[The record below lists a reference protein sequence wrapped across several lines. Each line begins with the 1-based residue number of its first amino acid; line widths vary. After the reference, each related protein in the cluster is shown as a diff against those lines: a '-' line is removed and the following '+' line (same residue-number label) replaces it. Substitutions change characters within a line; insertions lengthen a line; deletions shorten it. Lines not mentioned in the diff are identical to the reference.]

1 MTAAPTPATQVPQPL
16 LLDLHPD
23 DYPLP
28 GFRRRQLL
36 EWVYQ
41 HGVGDFGQMHTL
53 PAELRSELERGWRL
67 NPFTDIETFRSD
79 DGSVKYLFT
88 LPDGRQMEAVYMP
101 YLDRKTICVSTMVG
115 CPARC
120 AFCATG
126 AMGFGRNLTPGEIV
140 GQILAVA
147 GGEGIEPRE
156 IRNLV
161 FMGMGE
167 AMLNYDNTMQAARI
181 LLHPQ
186 ALGMSKRRVTL
197 STVGIA
203 KGIRRLAEEDDLGIK
218 LAISLHAPD
227 EETRQQI
234 IPTGGANS
242 IDEIMQAARDYQSK
256 TGRRITMEYTMLRGI
271 NDHLWQAELLA
282 ERLEGLVSH
291 VNLIPMNPWPG
302 SNFVSSTEEQIQA
315 FYDLLEDRGVDV
327 SVRRS
332 RGKDAGAACGQLAL
346 KRPGAAQGHA
356 GV

>member
-1 MTAAPTPATQVPQPL
+1 MEL

-23 DYPLP
+23 AYPLE

-36 EWVYQ
+36 DWVY
-41 HGVGDFGQMHTL
+41 GQGAGSFEAMTNL
-53 PAELRSELERGWRL
+53 PTETRAALAATYHL
-67 NPFTDIETFRSD
+67 NPYREIETVRSA

-88 LPDGRQMEAVYMP
+88 LHDGRQMEAVYMP
-101 YLDRKTICVSTMVG
+101 YLDRRTICVSTMVG

-147 GGEGIEPRE
+147 GGEGLEPRE
-156 IRNLV
+156 LRNLV

-167 AMLNYDNTMQAARI
+167 PLLNYANTMQAARI
-181 LLHPQ
+181 LLHPL

-197 STVGIA
+197 STVGLP
-203 KGIRRLAEEDDLGIK
+203 KGIRQLAAEDDLGIK

-227 EETRQQI
+227 DATRNTI
-234 IPTGGANS
+234 IPTGHRNS
-242 IDEIMQAARDYQSK
+242 VAEIMDAARAYQAA
-256 TGRRITMEYTMLRGI
+256 TGRRVTFEYAMLRGV
-271 NDHLWQAELLA
+271 NDHLWQAEELAALL
-282 ERLEGLVSH
+282 RGLISH
-291 VNLIPMNPWPG
+291 VNLIPMNPWDG
-302 SNFVSSTEEQIQA
+302 SGFESSSEEQIQA
-315 FYDLLEDRGVDV
+315 FYNALEARGIDV

-346 KRPGAAQGHA
+346 KRPGAVA
-356 GV
+356 GTT

>member
-1 MTAAPTPATQVPQPL
+1 MRL

-23 DYPLP
+23 DYPLE
-28 GFRRRQLL
+28 GFRRKQLL
-36 EWVYQ
+36 EWVFVQ
-41 HGVGDFGQMHTL
+41 GVGAVDAMTNL
-53 PAELRSELERGWRL
+53 PAGLRAQLEAEYRL
-67 NPFTDIETFRSD
+67 NPFQDIETVRSH

-88 LPDGRQMEAVYMP
+88 LLDGRQMEAVYMP

-126 AMGFGRNLTPGEIV
+126 KMGFGRNLTPGEIV
-140 GQILAVA
+140 GQVLAVA
-147 GGEGIEPRE
+147 GGEGISPRE

-167 AMLNYDNTMQAARI
+167 ALLNYEHSMAAARV
-181 LLHPQ
+181 LLHPD

-227 EETRQQI
+227 EETRQKI
-234 IPTGGANS
+234 IPTGAANS
-242 IDEIMQAARDYQSK
+242 IDEIMAAARDYQSV
-256 TGRRITMEYTMLRGI
+256 TGRRVTMEYTMLRGV

-282 ERLEGLVSH
+282 DRLSGLVSH
-291 VNLIPMNPWPG
+291 VNLIPMNPWEG
-302 SNFVSSTEEQIQA
+302 SDFESSSEEQIQA
-315 FYDLLEDRGVDV
+315 FYDALQDRGVDV

-346 KRPGAAQGHA
+346 RRPGARTGAVGA
-356 GV
+356 A

>member
-1 MTAAPTPATQVPQPL
+1 MQL

-23 DYPLP
+23 AYPLE

-36 EWVYQ
+36 DWVFGQ
-41 HGVGDFGQMHTL
+41 GVGNFGAMTNL
-53 PAELRSELERGWRL
+53 PAADRAALEAEYRL
-67 NPFTDIETFRSD
+67 NPFQDIETVRSR

-88 LPDGRQMEAVYMP
+88 LLDGRQMEAVYMP
-101 YLDRKTICVSTMVG
+101 YLDRQTICVSTMVG

-140 GQILAVA
+140 GQVLAVA
-147 GGEGIEPRE
+147 GGEGVAPRE

-167 AMLNYDNTMQAARI
+167 AMLNYEHTMAAARL

-186 ALGMSKRRVTL
+186 ALGMSRRRVTL

-227 EETRQQI
+227 EETRQKI
-234 IPTGGANS
+234 IPTGAANS
-242 IDEIMQAARDYQSK
+242 IAEIMSAARDYQAV
-256 TGRRITMEYTMLRGI
+256 TGRRVTLEYTMLRGL

-282 ERLEGLVSH
+282 DLLRGLVSH
-291 VNLIPMNPWPG
+291 VNLIPMNPWEG
-302 SNFVSSTEEQIQA
+302 SNFESSSEAQIQT
-315 FYDLLEDRGVDV
+315 FYDALQARGVDV

-332 RGKDAGAACGQLAL
+332 RGRDAGAACGQLAL
-346 KRPGAAQGHA
+346 KRPGARA
-356 GV
+356 GAAPV